1 MSFTYKMLAVAFAL
15 TVTAFASAGSAP
27 HPTGSVAAAQSRQIT
42 ADVSKVTGPHSR
54 SPLMVVGAGRA
65 NEGLRA
71 DWQAQL
77 ALVQHEIGFRY
88 IRFHGLLNDDMGVYT
103 EDAAGNPRYNF
114 QYIDTL
120 YDALL
125 ALHIRPFVELSFMPS
140 KLASGPQTVFWWK
153 GNITPPKDMSKWK
166 GLIRALM
173 THWRQRYG
181 ESEISTWYYE
191 VWNEP
196 DLNFFFTGSLD
207 DYLHL
212 YRATATTIKSV
223 CPTCRVG
230 GPASAAAPYEKEIL
244 QYCAAN
250 NVPIDFISTHI
261 YAIKTG
267 FVDRATGVAST
278 IFDTSPDAIVGRV
291 RASRENI
298 EHSAFP
304 NLELHYTEWGS
315 SYTSTDYLHDQY
327 HQASFILDKLRKAS
341 PYATS
346 MSYWTFTDI
355 FEERGPRFTPF
366 YGGFGL
372 LNYEGIRKP
381 SFFAYK
387 FLSELGTSDIAVT
400 DTAPRGPQSWI
411 TRTGNQQVQALFW
424 RYYPITPPTGQDDQH
439 FYKRELP
446 AGTAK
451 PVVLTLTHMRPG
463 RYRLAVYRIGYEQ
476 NDAYTAYLHL
486 GAPSKLTRKEV
497 AELQAQASGAPTET
511 RMIKVP
517 QGTFQQTF
525 PLRENDV
532 YFVTLTRK
540 KAAPTVH

>member
-1 MSFTYKMLAVAFAL
+1 MSHACRILVLVSLLSVLAFAL
-15 TVTAFASAGSAP
+15 PAQLWASPGP
-27 HPTGSVAAAQSRQIT
+27 IDYRQIA

-77 ALVQHEIGFRY
+77 ALVQREIGFRY

-103 EDAAGNPRYNF
+103 EDAAGNPHYNF

-140 KLASGPQTVFWWK
+140 KLASGSNTVFWWK
-153 GNITPPKDMSKWK
+153 GNITPPKDMAKWK
-166 GLIRALM
+166 GLIAALM
-173 THWRQRYG
+173 THWKQRYG
-181 ESEISTWYYE
+181 EAEISKWYFE

-196 DLNFFFTGSLD
+196 DLKIFFTGSAE

-212 YRATATTIKSV
+212 YQATAITIKGI
-223 CPTCRVG
+223 CPQCRVG
-230 GPASAAAPYEKEIL
+230 GPASADFPMEKKFL
-244 QYCAAN
+244 QYVIAN
-250 NVPIDFISTHI
+250 HVPVDFMSSHI
-261 YAIKTG
+261 YAIKHG
-267 FVDRATGVAST
+267 FVDNATGQVST
-278 IFDTSPDAIVGRV
+278 TFDTSPDTIVGRMM
-291 RASRENI
+291 ASRELI
-298 EHSAFP
+298 QHSALP
-304 NLELHYTEWGS
+304 NLELHFTEWGS
-315 SYTSTDYLHDQY
+315 SYTSTDPLHDQY
-327 HQASFILDKLRKAS
+327 HQASFILEKIREAS
-341 PYATS
+341 PYVTS

-381 SFFAYK
+381 SYFAYK
-387 FLSELGTSDIAVT
+387 FLSQLGSSDVAAT
-400 DTAPRGPQSWI
+400 DTAPGGPQSWI
-411 TRTGNQQVQALFW
+411 TRSGDHEVQALFW
-424 RYYPITPPTGQDDQH
+424 NYTPIAPPAGMDDQT
-439 FYKRELP
+439 FYKQELP
-446 AGTAK
+446 AA
-451 PVVLTLTHMRPG
+451 PARRVVLKLTHLHPG

-486 GAPSKLTRKEV
+486 GAPSQLTRRDV
-497 AELQAQASGAPTET
+497 AELQASASGAPAET
-511 RMIKVP
+511 RRIDLH

-525 PLRENDV
+525 AMRENDV
-532 YFVTLTRK
+532 YFVTLTRM
-540 KAAPTVH
+540 